1 MKRENIS
8 RAILIALVVA
18 AGVKGNGFPA
28 RH

>member
-18 AGVKGNGFPA
+18 AGVELKWFSSA
-28 RH
+28 